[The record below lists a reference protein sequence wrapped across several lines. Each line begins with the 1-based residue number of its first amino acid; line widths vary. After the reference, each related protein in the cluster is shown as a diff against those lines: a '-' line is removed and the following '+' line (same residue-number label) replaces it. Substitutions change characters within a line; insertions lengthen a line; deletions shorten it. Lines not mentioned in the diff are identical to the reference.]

1 MFFWLCIIYFSR
13 LDRCPYGVF
22 TTFM

>member
-1 MFFWLCIIYFSR
+1 MFFWVCIIYFSR
-13 LDRCPYGVF
+13 LDRGPYGVF